1 MTYRKASHIVTLV
14 ALALAAPAGAAPH
27 GACRDDAA
35 RLCPKASGPARLH
48 CLEAHKTE
56 LSPACQENLSRMR
69 AAGEEFK
76 KDCRDDSAKLCSGQE
91 GHKLV
96 ECLEESLPRLSPV
109 CAERVGKIKAER
121 RVLKE
126 RIPASCREDSEKL
139 CAAPGVAPDGV
150 LACLKAAPAKL
161 GKPCREALGL

>member
-1 MTYRKASHIVTLV
+1 
-14 ALALAAPAGAAPH
+14 
-27 GACRDDAA
+27 
-35 RLCPKASGPARLH
+35 
-48 CLEAHKTE
+48 
-56 LSPACQENLSRMR
+56 MR
-69 AAGEEFK
+69 AGGEEFK
-76 KDCRDDSAKLCSGQE
+76 KDCRDDSAKLCSGKE

-126 RIPASCREDSEKL
+126 RLPAVCRADTEKL
-139 CAAPGVAPDGV
+139 CAAPGAAPDGV